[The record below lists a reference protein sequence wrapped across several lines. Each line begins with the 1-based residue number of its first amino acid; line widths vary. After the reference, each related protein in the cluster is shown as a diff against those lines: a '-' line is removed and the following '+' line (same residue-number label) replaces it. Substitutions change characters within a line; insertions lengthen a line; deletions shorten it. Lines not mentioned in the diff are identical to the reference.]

1 VNASGG
7 GLGGSAGS
15 VAGLHSVVS
24 VARRLQGNRGRA
36 LVHATTGLACQSHHV
51 VLLEAAA

>member
-1 VNASGG
+1 VNVSGG
-7 GLGGSAGS
+7 WLGGSAGS

-24 VARRLQGNRGRA
+24 VAQRLRENGGRA
-36 LVHATTGLACQSHHV
+36 LVHATTGVGCQSHHI